1 MRSRN
6 LPASSI
12 NALFTFPAYHGG
24 VPSGGTLW
32 GMNVTI
38 GNDPLVN
45 WESFQQARTE
55 LGANFVRILGYFRED
70 GIKSVD
76 RIEDAMRSHN
86 ATAMVIP
93 AHTLKGESRQFG
105 ADPLSEVA
113 ETIEMIARGCIER
126 RETPTEALEH
136 VVKLRPLF
144 ETTLDML
151 EREAN
156 PLVARKPAAAF
167 GRRPVL

>member
-1 MRSRN
+1 MD
-6 LPASSI
+6 
-12 NALFTFPAYHGG
+12 
-24 VPSGGTLW
+24 
-32 GMNVTI
+32 VTI

-45 WESFQQARTE
+45 WQSYQQARTE

-76 RIEDAMRSHN
+76 RIEDAMRAHN

-105 ADPLSEVA
+105 ADPLSDLA

-156 PLVARKPAAAF
+156 PLVARKPVPAF